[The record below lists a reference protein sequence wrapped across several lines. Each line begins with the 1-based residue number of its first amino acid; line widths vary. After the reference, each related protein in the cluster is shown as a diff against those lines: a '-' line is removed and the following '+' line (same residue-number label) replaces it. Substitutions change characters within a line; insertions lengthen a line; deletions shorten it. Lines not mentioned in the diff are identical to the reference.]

1 MGNKLFLL
9 VLLLFPP
16 PPTAPVRKSK
26 GPLALR
32 AAGRGWAG
40 VGSKTERKRKR
51 RGRDFFP
58 SSFRYFFPLSIAA
71 EQEKGGRK
79 TRFIECEKMFR
90 VPPSFLRPCFH
101 IGFCAKKTV
110 GAIEQARTYVPDSFL
125 WRDGRRRKAQIRRE
139 KVAQRV
145 RERNRRRSIAT
156 KGPPPIACQK
166 GRKSR
171 RSWRAFSSLIQ
182 EWKESND
189 TFLFLFVVVV
199 HTSVLLLSRRESW
212 NEVEWKEEEA
222 CAACLVGRHGSWH

>member
-1 MGNKLFLL
+1 MGWFQSKTEKKEKREGFFPLL
-9 VLLLFPP
+9 PPLLFPP
-16 PPTAPVRKSK
+16 FRSPRNKKRGEEDEIYRVRKNVSC
-26 GPLALR
+26 PS
-32 AAGRGWAG
+32 
-40 VGSKTERKRKR
+40 V
-51 RGRDFFP
+51 FP
-58 SSFRYFFPLSIAA
+58 SSLLSYRILC
-71 EQEKGGRK
+71 Q
-79 TRFIECEKMFR
+79 
-90 VPPSFLRPCFH
+90 
-101 IGFCAKKTV
+101 KTV
-110 GAIEQARTYVPDSFL
+110 GATEQARTYVPDPFL
-125 WRDGRRRKAQIRRE
+125 WARWEEEDRAQIRRE

-171 RSWRAFSSLIQ
+171 RAWRAFSSLIQ

-222 CAACLVGRHGSWH
+222 CAACLVGSWH

>member
-1 MGNKLFLL
+1 M
-9 VLLLFPP
+9 
-16 PPTAPVRKSK
+16 RKNVSC
-26 GPLALR
+26 PS
-32 AAGRGWAG
+32 
-40 VGSKTERKRKR
+40 V
-51 RGRDFFP
+51 FP
-58 SSFRYFFPLSIAA
+58 SSLLSYRILCQKNCWGDRASTHVRA
-71 EQEKGGRK
+71 
-79 TRFIECEKMFR
+79 
-90 VPPSFLRPCFH
+90 RPFSL
-101 IGFCAKKTV
+101 
-110 GAIEQARTYVPDSFL
+110 ARWEEED
-125 WRDGRRRKAQIRRE
+125 RAQIRRE

-171 RSWRAFSSLIQ
+171 RAWRAFSSLIQ